1 MAFELTAAPILCV
14 TSVPA
19 AVEFYERCFG
29 FARQNYFSG
38 NEVYVVMKLGHAEV
52 HLYES
57 PRANPNNVNAEHV
70 ADAFIWVPSIEPVM
84 SLATKNGLTPVRGP
98 KRYDSSPVATTEVV
112 YPDNSGYWLCF
123 SEAHL

>member
-14 TSVPA
+14 TSVPEA
-19 AVEFYERCFG
+19 IEFYERCFG

-57 PRANPNNVNAEHV
+57 PRVNPNHIYAQHV
-70 ADAFIWVPSIEPVM
+70 ADASTRA
-84 SLATKNGLTPVRGP
+84 SC
-98 KRYDSSPVATTEVV
+98 SSGWQRIPTR
-112 YPDNSGYWLCF
+112 
-123 SEAHL
+123 